1 MAWDW
6 VSIVQVSNP
15 VLTIIISRCITIGFE
30 SRISTRRCVSNVK
43 CDRWK
48 TALINIINMKK
59 NILTLIIIFIV
70 LTIFIFA
77 AIYIKIIAIIALCMI
92 LSAWLT
98 TVGFL
103 LYKLFIK

>member
-1 MAWDW
+1 
-6 VSIVQVSNP
+6 
-15 VLTIIISRCITIGFE
+15 
-30 SRISTRRCVSNVK
+30 
-43 CDRWK
+43 
-48 TALINIINMKK
+48 MKK